1 MAYLKVDNYIINK
14 PILDILYR
22 LRLALTNGKLK
33 DIKTPSGGAT
43 NIVVTCPHH
52 SDGREATP
60 ACNIYIGEDGKLPYG
75 YFNCFVCG
83 ERGSFLKFVAECFD
97 SSEAYAKDWLVKT
110 FEGELIEQQVFL
122 SDEIQIEKPK
132 TKINKLDPAVLDTY
146 QTWSPYLGQR
156 KLSREICE
164 LFKVR
169 YDPKYR
175 QIIFPYYNEKGQLIT
190 LLKRSIDTKT
200 FFIEAGIAKPV
211 YGINKI
217 FQNNIHTC
225 VLTEGL
231 FDCLLANQY
240 GMPAIATLGNPSLEQ
255 FELINKSP
263 ISTIYL
269 MFDNDSAGRSF
280 TEKAHKYL
288 SKRLFII
295 DVNIIGKKDIGEL
308 SYDEFWKFINI
319 AKETC

>member
-1 MAYLKVDNYIINK
+1 MQRILIDNYLIETPISKIIE
-14 PILDILYR
+14 L
-22 LRLALTNGKLK
+22 LRISLTNGKLK
-33 DIKTPSGGAT
+33 DVQDKPDDVVVSCPFHSGGQEEHGSCF
-43 NIVVTCPHH
+43 IRKK
-52 SDGREATP
+52 DGV
-60 ACNIYIGEDGKLPYG
+60 
-75 YFNCFVCG
+75 FHCFGCG
-83 ERGSFLKFVAECFD
+83 EKGSFLKFVAKCFD
-97 SSEAYAKDWLVKT
+97 APESYAKAWLLKN
-110 FEGELIEQQVFL
+110 FGGELVAKNLFMGEPIVL
-122 SDEIQIEKPK
+122 NRNKGIKKHLDESI
-132 TKINKLDPAVLDTY
+132 LDQY
-146 QTWSPYLGQR
+146 QTWNPYFNQR
-156 KLSREICE
+156 KLTRETAQKFN
-164 LFKVR
+164 LR

-175 QIIFPYYNEKGQLIT
+175 QVIFPYYNEKGQLIT

-200 FFIEAGIAKPV
+200 FFIEAGITKPV

-231 FDCLLANQY
+231 LDCLLANQY
-240 GMPAIATLGNPSLEQ
+240 GMPTIATLGNPSIEQ

-269 MFDNDSAGRSF
+269 MFDNDNAGRSF
-280 TEKAHKYL
+280 NEKAHKYL

-319 AKETC
+319 AKETF

>member
-1 MAYLKVDNYIINK
+1 MQRLLIDNYLIETPISKIIE
-14 PILDILYR
+14 L
-22 LRLALTNGKLK
+22 LRISLTNGKLK
-33 DIKTPSGGAT
+33 DVQDKPDDIVVSCPFHSGGQEEHGSCF
-43 NIVVTCPHH
+43 IRKK
-52 SDGREATP
+52 DGV
-60 ACNIYIGEDGKLPYG
+60 
-75 YFNCFVCG
+75 FHCFGCG
-83 ERGSFLKFVAECFD
+83 EKGSFLKFVAECFNAPE
-97 SSEAYAKDWLVKT
+97 SYAKAWLLKN
-110 FEGELIEQQVFL
+110 FGGELVAKNLFMGEPIVL
-122 SDEIQIEKPK
+122 NRNKGIKKHLDESI
-132 TKINKLDPAVLDTY
+132 LDQY
-146 QTWSPYLGQR
+146 QTWNPYLAKR

-164 LFKVR
+164 LFKIR

-175 QIIFPYYNEKGQLIT
+175 QVIFPYYNEKGQLIT

-200 FFIEAGIAKPV
+200 FFIEAGIIKPV

-217 FQNNIHTC
+217 FQNNIRTC

-240 GMPAIATLGNPSLEQ
+240 GMPAIATLGNPSIEQ

-269 MFDNDSAGRSF
+269 MFDNDNAGRSF
-280 TEKAHKYL
+280 NEKAHKYL

-319 AKETC
+319 AKETF

>member
-1 MAYLKVDNYIINK
+1 MQRILIDNYLIETPISKIIE
-14 PILDILYR
+14 L
-22 LRLALTNGKLK
+22 LRISLTNGKLK
-33 DIKTPSGGAT
+33 DVQDKSDDIVVSCPFHSGGQEEHGSCF
-43 NIVVTCPHH
+43 IRKK
-52 SDGREATP
+52 DGV
-60 ACNIYIGEDGKLPYG
+60 
-75 YFNCFVCG
+75 FHCFGCG
-83 ERGSFLKFVAECFD
+83 EKGSFLKFVAKCFD
-97 SSEAYAKDWLVKT
+97 APESYARAWLLKN
-110 FEGELIEQQVFL
+110 FGGELVAKNLFMGEPLVLNRNKGIKKQL
-122 SDEIQIEKPK
+122 DESI
-132 TKINKLDPAVLDTY
+132 LDQY
-146 QTWSPYLGQR
+146 QTWNPYFNQR
-156 KLSREICE
+156 KLTRETAQKFN
-164 LFKVR
+164 LR

-175 QIIFPYYNEKGQLIT
+175 QVIFPYYNEKGQLIT

-200 FFIEAGIAKPV
+200 FFIEAGITKPV

-240 GMPAIATLGNPSLEQ
+240 GMPTIATLGNPSIEQ

-263 ISTIYL
+263 LSTIYL
-269 MFDNDSAGRSF
+269 MFDNDNAGRSF
-280 TEKAHKYL
+280 NEKAHKYL

-319 AKETC
+319 AKETF

>member
-1 MAYLKVDNYIINK
+1 MQRILIDNYLIETPIIK
-14 PILDILYR
+14 IIEL
-22 LRLALTNGKLK
+22 LRISLTNGKLK
-33 DIKTPSGGAT
+33 DVQDKSDD
-43 NIVVTCPHH
+43 IVVSCPFH
-52 SDGREATP
+52 SSGQEEHGSCFIRKKDGV
-60 ACNIYIGEDGKLPYG
+60 
-75 YFNCFVCG
+75 FHCFGCG
-83 ERGSFLKFVAECFD
+83 EKGSFLKFVAECFD
-97 SSEAYAKDWLVKT
+97 APESYAKAWLLKN
-110 FEGELIEQQVFL
+110 FGGELVAKNLFMGEPIVL
-122 SDEIQIEKPK
+122 NRNKGIKKHLDESI
-132 TKINKLDPAVLDTY
+132 LDQY
-146 QTWSPYLGQR
+146 QTWNPYFNQR
-156 KLSREICE
+156 KLTRETAQNFN
-164 LFKVR
+164 LR

-175 QIIFPYYNEKGQLIT
+175 QVIFPYYNEKGQLIT

-200 FFIEAGIAKPV
+200 FFIESGITKPV

-217 FQNNIHTC
+217 FQNNIRTC

-240 GMPAIATLGNPSLEQ
+240 GMPAIATLGNPSIEQ

-269 MFDNDSAGRSF
+269 MFDNDNAGRSF
-280 TEKAHKYL
+280 NEKAHKYL

-319 AKETC
+319 AKETF

>member
-1 MAYLKVDNYIINK
+1 LNRNK
-14 PILDILYR
+14 AKKQGLDESILD
-22 LRLALTNGKLK
+22 
-33 DIKTPSGGAT
+33 
-43 NIVVTCPHH
+43 
-52 SDGREATP
+52 
-60 ACNIYIGEDGKLPYG
+60 
-75 YFNCFVCG
+75 
-83 ERGSFLKFVAECFD
+83 
-97 SSEAYAKDWLVKT
+97 
-110 FEGELIEQQVFL
+110 Q
-122 SDEIQIEKPK
+122 
-132 TKINKLDPAVLDTY
+132 Y
-146 QTWSPYLGQR
+146 QKWTPYLNQR
-156 KLSREICE
+156 KLTRETAQKFN
-164 LFKVR
+164 LR

-175 QIIFPYYNEKGQLIT
+175 QVIFPYYNEKGQLIT

-200 FFIEAGIAKPV
+200 FFIETGITKPV

-240 GMPAIATLGNPSLEQ
+240 GIPTIATLGNPSAEQ

-269 MFDNDSAGRSF
+269 MFDNDNAGRSF
-280 TEKAHKYL
+280 NEKAHKYL

-295 DVNIIGKKDIGEL
+295 DVNIVGKKDIGEL

-319 AKETC
+319 AKETF